1 MDLELDPETRHRI
14 GTVMMV
20 LGALFTL
27 TVVGMAWG
35 VPLMMWGWD
44 VRRRS
49 EAGFE
54 RDPGAAAA

>member
-1 MDLELDPETRHRI
+1 MDLDPETRGRI

-49 EAGFE
+49 RAATDREPAT
-54 RDPGAAAA
+54 AAA